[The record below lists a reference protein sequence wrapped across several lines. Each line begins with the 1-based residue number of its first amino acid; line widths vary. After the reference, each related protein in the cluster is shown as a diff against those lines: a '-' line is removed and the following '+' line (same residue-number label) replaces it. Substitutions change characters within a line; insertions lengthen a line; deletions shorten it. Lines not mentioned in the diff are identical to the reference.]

1 MAKKSTHNSPAM
13 PAMEDDYRAQ
23 SDADTLRR
31 AGEIMGNKPR
41 MMAAKSHMEH
51 SMQAMAK
58 AMGMAK
64 GATPKASAARG
75 HGGMSPGF
83 AKGKR

>member
-1 MAKKSTHNSPAM
+1 MAKKSTHSNVAM

-23 SDADTLRR
+23 SDAETLRR

-51 SMQAMAK
+51 SMKAMQK

-64 GATPKASAARG
+64 GTPKSGAPRG
-75 HGGMSPGF
+75 HGLGF

>member
-1 MAKKSTHNSPAM
+1 MAKKSTKNSPAM
-13 PAMEDDYRAQ
+13 PAAVEDDYRAQ
-23 SDADTLRR
+23 SDANTLRR

-51 SMQAMAK
+51 SMKAMEK

-64 GATPKASAARG
+64 GMPKASAPRG